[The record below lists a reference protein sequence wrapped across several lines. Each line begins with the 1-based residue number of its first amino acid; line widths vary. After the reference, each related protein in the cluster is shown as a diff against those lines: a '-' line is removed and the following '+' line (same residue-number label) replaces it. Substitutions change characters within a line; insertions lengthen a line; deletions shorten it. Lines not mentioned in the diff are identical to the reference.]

1 MTVTLALPARKVPD
15 AATLRA
21 AITQAAAMLPVQAA
35 PGCGC
40 AAPEP
45 CPRCAARAWA
55 QVPLGPPND
64 SLEAEAERVASALD
78 RMPTTAASGADG
90 QEPPPAGGR
99 AAPGSADA
107 RRTVEAPSAPAVG
120 RGSLAE
126 RPLSVAPQVL
136 RQALSG
142 GGAPLD
148 PATRAHFERTLGYDF
163 SRVRV
168 HADARAGAA
177 ARAVSS
183 RAFTWG
189 HHVAF
194 APGQY
199 APKTTPG
206 RRLLAHELVH
216 VVQQSGRPHAPSA
229 RTKSTEEE
237 PAAGVLQTAGASSLQ
252 RAPLPGISAGV
263 LSCQPMVQRDF
274 ALEPPRPAAAPRVL
288 TAQQIQDAIAYNQR
302 VVSVIGADG
311 VERLRDVLGIARTPA
326 VIDQAFVEA
335 VLRWQAVQGISG
347 DGRMGPES
355 AGRLFVEIGAEQV
368 GRAEL
373 ASGPSYR
380 ATTTLTPPVDGAG
393 EQHAAFDLRA
403 EFKNDPANGI
413 YASCGEVR
421 QFIQWDAASAAALP
435 LGGRPHAGFAA
446 GAAANTWIED
456 RDTVDKRYGHRRG
469 AHAESIAI
477 NTYLDTAGRRNAAFG
492 HRYHG
497 EDRPGGPAALL
508 AGHWRFF
515 IRAYDV
521 CNGRKV
527 LGTDY
532 LRITW

>member
-216 VVQQSGRPHAPSA
+216 VVQQSGRPRSA
-229 RTKSTEEE
+229 ATEETDYTE
-237 PAAGVLQTAGASSLQ
+237 VQTAHHGGVQ
-252 RAPLPGISAGV
+252 RSPMPAISAGV
-263 LSCQPMVQRDF
+263 LACQSMVQRDF
-274 ALEPPRPAAAPRVL
+274 ALEPPHPAAVPRVL
-288 TAQQIQDAIAYNQR
+288 TPQQLQEAIDYDQR
-302 VVSVIGADG
+302 VVTVIGPAG
-311 VERLRDVLGIARTPA
+311 IEELRDVLGISSTPA
-326 VIDQAFVEA
+326 VIDQDFVEA
-335 VLRWQAVQGISG
+335 VQRWQAVQGIDT
-347 DGRMGPES
+347 DGKLGPES
-355 AGRLFVEIGAEQV
+355 AARLFHEIGAEQV

-373 ASGPSYR
+373 VSGPTYR
-380 ATTTLTPPVDGAG
+380 ATASLTPPVDGAG
-393 EQHAAFDLRA
+393 LQSTSFRFNA
-403 EFKNDPANGI
+403 EFRNDPVNGI
-413 YASCGEVR
+413 FASCGEIR

-435 LGGRPHAGFAA
+435 LGRPHGGFPAGTAA
-446 GAAANTWIED
+446 GTWIED
-456 RDTVDKRYGHRRG
+456 RNGTDTLRYGHRRSPHL
-469 AHAESIAI
+469 ADIAG
-477 NTYLDTAGRRNAAFG
+477 NEYVDTDGNRNPAFG
-492 HRYHG
+492 HIYRG
-497 EDRPGGPAALL
+497 RDFPGGPAGIL

-515 IRAYDV
+515 VRAYDV